1 VNAIATA
8 LSPSILGLA
17 FLAGS
22 CQTAC
27 AQHEHSAPPRR
38 AGVTRIEV
46 YAEGFYNPK
55 GIAFTADGT
64 LYVAESGKPGSVMV
78 PLPVNFGGK
87 GPIGRNARISRVRPG
102 GKREDFVTSLPNIGL
117 YGGVEMLGAAGL
129 AVLDDQLYEVSAGH
143 MTVSPLLSHIDRNG
157 TLKTIADIG
166 AFNRAKPPP
175 SSNGDAVPAGNP
187 FDLVALDG
195 DLYITDGNFNRVIKA
210 TRDGKLRVLA
220 QWDESPVTV
229 GAAAGPDGN
238 LYVCQFSPAP
248 YYRGSGHID
257 RVSPDGTIT
266 EYVVSKLTTPIDVAF
281 APGGSMYVLQFASS
295 FSPEKLRY
303 VPFGG
308 TVLRIGPKEEATP
321 VVTNLVFPTALTF
334 GPDGALY
341 VTNYGN
347 EANKGQ
353 GQVLRVVPGS
363 EPAAAPKV
371 PPPDESR
378 SYTNT
383 QRPPPPPLPK
393 GTVIAGRVTIVEGQ
407 EATKWGYDPAVITIQ
422 AGQAI
427 TFLNGGHMAHSA
439 THTRGA
445 FDTGMLPKGESVT
458 IRMDDPGTYDYFCHP
473 HPWMKGKVIVEGQAR
488 PKEASGPVD
497 GAGETERPPTVSPWK
512 AGSFVVVLLVAVLA
526 ASYAMRR
533 RPNLPVSPPAPTAE

>member
-1 VNAIATA
+1 VNAITTV
-8 LSPSILGLA
+8 LSHSILALA
-17 FLAGS
+17 LLAGLV
-22 CQTAC
+22 QPAC
-27 AQHEHSAPPRR
+27 AQHEHSAPLHR
-38 AGVTRIEV
+38 AGATRVEV

-55 GIAFTADGT
+55 GMAFTADGT

-102 GKREDFVTSLPNIGL
+102 GKREDFVTGLPNIGL

-129 AVLDDQLYEVSAGH
+129 AVLNDQLYEVSAGH
-143 MTVSPLLSHIDRNG
+143 MTVSPLLSQIDRDG
-157 TLKTIADIG
+157 ILKTVADIG
-166 AFNRAKPPP
+166 AFNRTKPPP

-187 FDLVALDG
+187 FALVALGG

-220 QWDESPVTV
+220 QWEESPVTV

-238 LYVCQFSPAP
+238 LYVCQFGPAP
-248 YYRGSGHID
+248 YYRGSGRID

-266 EYVVSKLTTPIDVAF
+266 EDVVSDLTTPIDVAF
-281 APGGSMYVLQFASS
+281 APDGTMYVLQFASS

-308 TVLRIGPKEEATP
+308 TVLRIGLKEEATP

-347 EANKGQ
+347 EANNGQ

-383 QRPPPPPLPK
+383 QRPPPPLLPK
-393 GTVIAGRVTIVEGQ
+393 GTVIAGCVTFVEGQ

-427 TFLNGGHMAHSA
+427 TFLNGGQMAHSA

-458 IRMDDPGTYDYFCHP
+458 IRIDDPGTYDYFCHP
-473 HPWMKGKVIVEGQAR
+473 HPWMKGRVIVEGQAR
-488 PKEASGPVD
+488 PKEAYGPVE
-497 GAGETERPPTVSPWK
+497 GAGEAERPPTVSPWK
-512 AGSFVVVLLVAVLA
+512 AGGFVAVLLVAVLS

-533 RPNLPVSPPAPTAE
+533 RPTVRASPPTAE

>member
-1 VNAIATA
+1 VNAITTV
-8 LSPSILGLA
+8 LSHSILALA
-17 FLAGS
+17 LLAGLV
-22 CQTAC
+22 QPAC
-27 AQHEHSAPPRR
+27 AQHEHSAPLHR
-38 AGVTRIEV
+38 AGATRVEV

-55 GIAFTADGT
+55 GMAFTADGT

-102 GKREDFVTSLPNIGL
+102 GKREDFVTGLPNIGL

-129 AVLDDQLYEVSAGH
+129 AVLNDQLYEVSAGH
-143 MTVSPLLSHIDRNG
+143 MTVSPLLSQIDRDG
-157 TLKTIADIG
+157 ILKTVADIG
-166 AFNRAKPPP
+166 AFNRTKPPP

-187 FDLVALDG
+187 FDLVALGG

-220 QWDESPVTV
+220 QWEESPVTV

-238 LYVCQFSPAP
+238 LYVCQFGPAP
-248 YYRGSGHID
+248 YYRGSGRID

-266 EYVVSKLTTPIDVAF
+266 EDVVSDLTTPIDVAF
-281 APGGSMYVLQFASS
+281 APDGTMYVLQFASS

-308 TVLRIGPKEEATP
+308 TVLRIGLKEEATP

-347 EANKGQ
+347 EANNGQ

-383 QRPPPPPLPK
+383 QRPPPPLLPK
-393 GTVIAGRVTIVEGQ
+393 GTVIAGCVTFVEGQ

-427 TFLNGGHMAHSA
+427 TFLNGGQMAHSA

-458 IRMDDPGTYDYFCHP
+458 IRIDDPGTYDYFCHP
-473 HPWMKGKVIVEGQAR
+473 HPWMKGRVIVEGQAR
-488 PKEASGPVD
+488 PKEAYGPVE
-497 GAGETERPPTVSPWK
+497 GAGEAERPPTVSPWK
-512 AGSFVVVLLVAVLA
+512 AGGFVAVLLVAVLA

-533 RPNLPVSPPAPTAE
+533 RPTVRASPPTAE